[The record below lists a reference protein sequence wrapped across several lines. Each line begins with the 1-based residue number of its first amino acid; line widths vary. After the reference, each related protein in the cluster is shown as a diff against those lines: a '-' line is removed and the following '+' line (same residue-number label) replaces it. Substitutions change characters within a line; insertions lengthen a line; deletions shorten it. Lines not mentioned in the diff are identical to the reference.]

1 MWYNT
6 KAAKILGVQYPIF
19 QGPFGGN
26 LSAVKLTATVSN
38 LGGVGGY
45 GAYTL
50 TPQEIYNVNE
60 QIKKET
66 SKPYNINL
74 WVSDND
80 LPPNPLP
87 HNHPNP
93 GPANIPPNP
102 VPSNIPPNPV
112 PSDLQGLRNLFQNY
126 FDELGIPFPDKPLS
140 FSSRFENQVQ
150 VILDTKPPAFSFMFG
165 IPSADILAQC
175 KKLGIITIGAATT
188 LDEALLLEAADVDMI
203 IASGFEAGGHRPSFL
218 APAENSL
225 TGTFVLLQQI
235 KAAVSKPVI
244 AAGGIATGKG
254 IAAALAL
261 GADAVQVGT
270 AFLACEESNA
280 LDIHREMLF
289 SPASRHTVLTRAFTG
304 RLGRGLR
311 SRISEE
317 TRGKE
322 QNFLPFPLQT
332 QFMSPLRQ
340 AAITQKKWEL
350 ILFWGGQI
358 APLLK
363 HKKATD
369 LMNALVEETTAYF
382 NGITTA

>member
-1 MWYNT
+1 MWHNT
-6 KAAKILGVQYPIF
+6 RIAKILGVQYPIF

-26 LSAVKLTATVSN
+26 LSSVKLTATVSN

-50 TPQEIYNVNE
+50 TPQEIYTVNE

-80 LPPNPLP
+80 LSTPSYPP
-87 HNHPNP
+87 
-93 GPANIPPNP
+93 
-102 VPSNIPPNPV
+102 
-112 PSDLQGLRNLFQNY
+112 PSDNENLRNLFQTY
-126 FDELGIPFPDKPLS
+126 FDELGIPFPDTPLS
-140 FSSRFENQVQ
+140 FSSRFNNQVQ

-235 KAAVSKPVI
+235 KAAVRKPVI

-289 SPASRHTVLTRAFTG
+289 SPASRYTMLTRAFTG

-322 QNFLPFPLQT
+322 QDFLPFPLQT
-332 QFMSPLRQ
+332 QLMSPLRQ

-363 HKKATD
+363 HKKAAD

-382 NGITTA
+382 NGLTTS

>member
-1 MWYNT
+1 MWYHT
-6 KAAKILGVQYPIF
+6 KVAKILGVQYPIF

-26 LSAVKLTATVSN
+26 LSSVKLTATVSN

-45 GAYTL
+45 GAYTM

-60 QIKKET
+60 QLKKET

-80 LPPNPLP
+80 LPT
-87 HNHPNP
+87 
-93 GPANIPPNP
+93 NP
-102 VPSNIPPNPV
+102 VPA
-112 PSDLQGLRNLFQNY
+112 DLQSLRSLFQTY
-126 FDELGIPFPDKPLS
+126 FDEVGIPFPDKPLS

-165 IPSADILAQC
+165 IPSADILEQC

-188 LDEALLLEAADVDMI
+188 LDEALVLEAADVDMI

-235 KAAVSKPVI
+235 KATVRTPVI

-289 SPASRHTVLTRAFTG
+289 SPASRYTVLTRAFTG

-358 APLLK
+358 APLLR
-363 HKKATD
+363 HKKAAD

-382 NGITTA
+382 NGISTA